1 MKIFDFDDQ
10 AGPGW
15 SDDWPTDDWPTDDWV
30 PGSTEAATGL
40 RLVLSDHYADATDAE
55 MTEALGQVMDSMSP
69 AESFNFGS
77 ALNQIARTAGQAL
90 SDPRVASIAKT
101 ALPIAGGAL
110 GTVIGGPVG
119 TALGGQLGTIAAN
132 ALPAGR
138 PDAPARS
145 PGRPVS
151 RLPVPGPP
159 GAAAGPP
166 AAGSPTV
173 GVPAPAAGGSIAA
186 AQGLVLAG
194 HPLMQQALASAAF
207 GQHGQPQVGG
217 IPVASLLGLLSQVVG
232 QAAAEADE
240 LLYQSSNG
248 GPSESWDGEDGE
260 DEEWSDITAQDLYT
274 SIIDA
279 RNLELAEAMD
289 LAEYLP

>member
-10 AGPGW
+10 ADPGW
-15 SDDWPTDDWPTDDWV
+15 SDDWPTEDWV
-30 PGSTEAATGL
+30 SDSTNAVSGL
-40 RLVLSDHYADATDAE
+40 RLVLSEDYTDATDAE
-55 MTEALGQVMDSMSP
+55 MAEALEQVMDTMSP

-90 SDPRVASIAKT
+90 SDPTVASIAKT

-132 ALPAGR
+132 ALPARR
-138 PDAPARS
+138 PADPAAAPS
-145 PGRPVS
+145 RPITRVS
-151 RLPVPGPP
+151 VPGPT
-159 GAAAGPP
+159 GAAPAPP
-166 AAGSPTV
+166 AAS
-173 GVPAPAAGGSIAA
+173 APAAGIPASAAGGSVAA
-186 AQGLVLAG
+186 AQGLVLAA

-240 LLYQSSNG
+240 LLYQSSDG
-248 GPSESWDGEDGE
+248 SPSEFWDGEDEG
-260 DEEWSDITAQDLYT
+260 WSDTNYQDLYT

-279 RNLELAEAMD
+279 GNLELAESMD